1 MPSCIVALTALML
14 CLPHAALTMT
24 SNPGSDSLAWKVEP
38 LIEQAEQAL
47 YALAATHR
55 TSSMPIERRM
65 EELLLGQ
72 GADCDDLREYLQLQ
86 RKLGQL
92 NDQYALQKS
101 KLRFRKG
108 IEVLKM
114 LYEKILA
121 MDHHFSSMKTQ
132 RELLNISNPHFYP
145 EFAETRSVIDERIKR
160 KFGFTLPDALQ
171 VNPFLSATF
180 SILGMVLSSTDDRE
194 KRTHPEKTACI
205 LDFTVRIYTD
215 LNTLFYETGYLRDI
229 NSTLKVDCESLF
241 VDCVR
246 PLGYNLSLNNCRQD
260 DDWERLFTILDLRV
274 TTAMDPQHPEYNPTL
289 VKRLETNLLF
299 ALERIS
305 QFITRYANFVL
316 QGSDYYQKFTRI
328 LEPYD
333 NDLKCARQLP
343 DTFRQLKTD
352 IQMTLEKFNHAY
364 KLPEIQGSRL
374 KDMLFGPLE

>member
-24 SNPGSDSLAWKVEP
+24 SIPGSDSLVWKVEP

-160 KFGFTLPDALQ
+160 KFGFTLPEALQ

-180 SILGMVLSSTDDRE
+180 SIVGMVLSSSDDRE
-194 KRTHPEKTACI
+194 KRAHPEKIACI

-229 NSTLKVDCESLF
+229 NSTLKADCESLF
-241 VDCVR
+241 ADCVR
-246 PLGYNLSLNNCRQD
+246 PIGYNLSLINCRQD
-260 DDWERLFTILDLRV
+260 DDWERLFAILDQRV
-274 TTAMDPQHPEYNPTL
+274 STALDAQHPEYNPAL

-299 ALERIS
+299 ALERIT

-333 NDLKCARQLP
+333 SDLKCARQLP
-343 DTFRQLKTD
+343 DTFRQLKSD
-352 IQMTLEKFNHAY
+352 IRLTLEKFNQAY